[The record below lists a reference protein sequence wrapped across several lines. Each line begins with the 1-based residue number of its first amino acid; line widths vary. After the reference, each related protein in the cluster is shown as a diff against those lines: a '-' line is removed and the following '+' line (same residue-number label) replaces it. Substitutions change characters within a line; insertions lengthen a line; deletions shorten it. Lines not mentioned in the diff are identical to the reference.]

1 MDWEPGWDKLMRF
14 GRELTLTHPYPVR
27 RVHELMKWVR
37 SGDYDRIMSGEYV
50 RRGTRADAARG
61 GRRRRRVLRRQ
72 VPDDLQGDGADSVG
86 KAGDKAGDAADKLSD
101 WLKQR

>member
-1 MDWEPGWDKLMRF
+1 MRF

-37 SGDYDRIMSGEYV
+37 SGEYDRIINGEYV
-50 RRGTRADAARG
+50 RRGTRADAREEAGDAAEYYADKFRTIFKEA
-61 GRRRRRVLRRQ
+61 
-72 VPDDLQGDGADSVG
+72 GDGFS

-101 WLKQR
+101 WLKSR